1 MLRNQF
7 NATPSPPSPPSP
19 RPSPPQP
26 PQIGISNPFFLN
38 NAENWTLSGPNIAAS
53 YLDSPFGSSIN
64 TVAIGPSAPT
74 FSTVAQSLSPFIIGQ
89 NYSLLFNV
97 TNLASG
103 NCNLIVTI
111 GSLTLLNTM
120 NTYLPQWTLFN
131 LTFTATSSYATLA
144 FSAYNT
150 PNYYYILNPTLQI
163 LAGSLNPTP
172 PYLAPSPLFNS
183 PGTPLASSPPP
194 YPPPSPNPCT
204 CGTSRMST
212 SLSYST
218 KDLVS
223 SFCQKRVVD
232 SVHN

>member
-1 MLRNQF
+1 MMFRNLF

-26 PQIGISNPFFLN
+26 PQIQINNPYFLN
-38 NAENWTLSGPNIAAS
+38 NAENWTLSGSSIASS
-53 YLDSPFGSSIN
+53 YLDSPFVGAN
-64 TVAIGPSAPT
+64 TLAIGPSAPT
-74 FSTVAQSLSPFIIGQ
+74 FSTVTQGLSPFIIGQ

-120 NTYLPQWTLFN
+120 NTMLPQWTLFN
-131 LTFTATSSYATLA
+131 LTFTAISSYAALA

-150 PNYYYILNPTLQI
+150 PNYYYILNPTLQM
-163 LAGSLNPTP
+163 LAGPLNPNP
-172 PYLAPSPLFNS
+172 PYSAPSPLFNS
-183 PGTPLASSPPP
+183 PGVPLASSPPP

-223 SFCQKRVVD
+223 LLSCKEIYLARFI
-232 SVHN
+232 